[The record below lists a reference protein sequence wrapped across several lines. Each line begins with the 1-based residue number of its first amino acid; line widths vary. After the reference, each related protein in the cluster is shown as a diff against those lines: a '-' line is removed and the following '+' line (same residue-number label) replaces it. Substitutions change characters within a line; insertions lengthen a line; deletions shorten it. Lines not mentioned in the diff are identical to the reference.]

1 MIRKEPERGGGRR
14 PLLAAFVG
22 NNRQML
28 NDIRDSLSH
37 LRKSQLEGDGD
48 GSMQLRT
55 ELSQSTPNLADKS
68 NAPTGTKKGL
78 ENHHKTL
85 AEIREALRP
94 FQTGRDRTQ
103 GSSGGDVTRHKIQQV
118 TAHLGVDEVRYFV
131 IYFSCCVCYCCSCSC
146 FCSPCPSLKKYTM

>member
-37 LRKSQLEGDGD
+37 LRRSQLEGDGE
-48 GSMQLRT
+48 GGMQLRA

-68 NAPTGTKKGL
+68 STHTGTKKGL

-94 FQTGRDRTQ
+94 FQTGRDRTH
-103 GSSGGDVTRHKIQQV
+103 GSNDGDITRLKIQQV
-118 TAHLGVDEVRYFV
+118 MGRLGVDEVRSFV
-131 IYFSCCVCYCCSCSC
+131 IPLITLFVRVCVCLC
-146 FCSPCPSLKKYTM
+146 T